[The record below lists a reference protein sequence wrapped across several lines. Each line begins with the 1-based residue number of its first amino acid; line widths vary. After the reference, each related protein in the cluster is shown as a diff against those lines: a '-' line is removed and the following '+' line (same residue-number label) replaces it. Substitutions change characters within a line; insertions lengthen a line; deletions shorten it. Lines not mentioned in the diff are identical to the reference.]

1 MKIFRNIAGST
12 ALVTTFAAVAL
23 IAAQVVVINHD
34 LAPDN
39 HTPDSVCEFC
49 VAGAGLAGANV
60 GNAAAPVIVSVS
72 LRIPDAVQRV
82 HSSVPLRY
90 HFARAPPP
98 AF

>member
-1 MKIFRNIAGST
+1 MKIFRKIAGSR

-34 LAPDN
+34 LAPEN

-49 VAGAGLAGANV
+49 VAGAGLAGASV
-60 GNAAAPVIVSVS
+60 SDTAAPVIVSVS

-82 HSSVPLRY
+82 HSNDPLRY
-90 HFARAPPP
+90 NFARAPPT
-98 AF
+98 AS

>member
-1 MKIFRNIAGST
+1 MKIFRKTAGSR

-34 LAPDN
+34 LAPEN

-60 GNAAAPVIVSVS
+60 GDARAPVILSVS
-72 LRIPDAVQRV
+72 LRIPDPVQRV
-82 HSSVPLRY
+82 HSNAPLRY
-90 HFARAPPP
+90 HSARAPPT
-98 AF
+98 AS